1 MKKGKETLH
10 KLAKS
15 SNRHAAKLNTDF
27 NEIEVKNDTVK
38 GLYLGKA
45 DFNKS
50 DFSGT
55 MFTECFFNNSDFRNC
70 NLKNT
75 RFDNCTLTGTKFENA
90 LNFNPDNLTNCNGLE
105 DKVKNKFGFVI
116 TKTEFAAIQA
126 KEAQEKQSN
135 YPFMRNGTKARFGR
149 FIDAMRNLTRE
160 QTQAHEALKEKEA
173 INGSK

>member
-15 SNRHAAKLNTDF
+15 SNRHATKLNTDF

-55 MFTECFFNNSDFRNC
+55 MFTECVFNNSDFRNC

-90 LNFNPDNLTNCNGLE
+90 INFNPDNLTNCNGLE

-126 KEAQEKQSN
+126 QKNRPENRQHPFIKNGIWQRQAKMVEAFRRLQTEAKDKFNS
-135 YPFMRNGTKARFGR
+135 
-149 FIDAMRNLTRE
+149 LT
-160 QTQAHEALKEKEA
+160 
-173 INGSK
+173 NGSN